1 MTINALFLPDKR
13 QGMGHDPNSTPAL
26 KNRTEVN
33 LTDVPTLTPDTLGGL
48 VFRVA
53 GWQSLQGPY
62 YNTFHINRLEEVRQ
76 VMTFPQPPHRK
87 TVTDFIFVT
96 QGSMTRQKGLSRYEV
111 PTNTF
116 FMLPAHQISLDQ
128 WMTNDIR
135 GYYCHFDL
143 SLLTKRWQKQDLENE
158 FSFLKFNGYP
168 LVSVDNETINLIV
181 SLLHR
186 LDTEYQKNRAASF
199 DVFRIYLLALFTELR
214 LVLPADETTLT
225 DRADTAAL
233 RFTQLYK
240 NALSEF
246 IYDKQTV
253 GEYASLL
260 HISPNHLNKCVKT
273 ATGQSA
279 RDLLDEMILLEA
291 KVLLAQTGLSVS
303 EIAYRIGKQDPS
315 NFSRFFRTK
324 IGITPTEYRQA
335 D

>member
-1 MTINALFLPDKR
+1 MNNDL
-13 QGMGHDPNSTPAL
+13 NSTPRL

-33 LTDVPTLTPDTLGGL
+33 LTEVPTLTPDALGGL
-48 VFRVA
+48 IFRAA
-53 GWQSLQGPY
+53 GWQSLQGPF

-96 QGSMTRQKGLSRYEV
+96 QGSMTRQKGLSRHEV
-111 PTNTF
+111 PANTF
-116 FMLPAHQISLDQ
+116 FFLPTHQISLDQ
-128 WMTNDIR
+128 WMADDIR

-143 SLLTKRWQKQDLENE
+143 SLLTKRWQKQDLETE
-158 FSFLKFNGYP
+158 FSFLNFNGYP
-168 LVSVDNETINLIV
+168 LVSVDGETIKQII
-181 SLLHR
+181 SLLQR
-186 LDTEYQKNRAASF
+186 LDSEYQKKRTASF
-199 DVFRIYLLALFTELR
+199 DVFRIYLLALFTELKQ
-214 LVLPADETTLT
+214 VLPVGENTPT
-225 DRADTAAL
+225 DRADSSAL

-246 IYDKQTV
+246 IYEKQTV
-253 GEYASLL
+253 SEYARLL

-291 KVLLAQTGLSVS
+291 KVLLAQTDLSVS

-324 IGITPTEYRQA
+324 IGITPTEYRQV